1 MGSPP
6 TPPTPPT
13 SPTHDTATLERL
25 VARLEE
31 SAGRLRGGELS
42 PGAAAEVIE
51 QCAQTAAHAAA
62 ELERLARAAASE
74 QHPSA
79 PTQDQ
84 LL

>member
-1 MGSPP
+1 MSEKESPP
-6 TPPTPPT
+6 A
-13 SPTHDTATLERL
+13 HDTATLERL

-42 PGAAAEVIE
+42 PEAAAEVVE
-51 QCAQTAAHAAA
+51 QCAQTAGQAAA
-62 ELERLARAAASE
+62 ELERLTRAAASE
-74 QHPSA
+74 AA

>member
-6 TPPTPPT
+6 TPPTP
-13 SPTHDTATLERL
+13 DTATLERL

-31 SAGRLRGGELS
+31 AAGRLRGGELS
-42 PGAAAEVIE
+42 PDEAGDVVE
-51 QCAQTAAHAAA
+51 QCAQAAGQAVA

-74 QHPSA
+74 AA
-79 PTQDQ
+79 PAQDQ

>member
-6 TPPTPPT
+6 TPPT
-13 SPTHDTATLERL
+13 HETATLERL

-31 SAGRLRGGELS
+31 AAGRLRGGELS
-42 PGAAAEVIE
+42 PDEAGDVVE
-51 QCAQTAAHAAA
+51 QCAQAAGQAVA

-74 QHPSA
+74 VA
-79 PTQDQ
+79 PTQDR

>member
-1 MGSPP
+1 MSEAAARD
-6 TPPTPPT
+6 
-13 SPTHDTATLERL
+13 SATLERL

-42 PGAAAEVIE
+42 PEAAAEVIE
-51 QCAQTAAHAAA
+51 QCVLTASQAAA

-74 QHPSA
+74 GTTGPPTP